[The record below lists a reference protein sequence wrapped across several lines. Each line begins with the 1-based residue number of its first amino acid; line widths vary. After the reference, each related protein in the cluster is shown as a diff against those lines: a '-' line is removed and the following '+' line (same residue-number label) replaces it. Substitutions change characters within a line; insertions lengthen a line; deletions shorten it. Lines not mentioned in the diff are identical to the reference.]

1 MNINTIRP
9 DEHNFLKRLTTLAAP
24 PKSLYYIGS
33 LPDKPQLTVAIVGT
47 RRPTAYGQ
55 TVTEQIASALARK
68 GALIVSGIAIG
79 VDAIAHAS
87 ALDAGGRTLAVLPS
101 GVDDPYPKSNQQLA
115 RRILEHGDALISEY
129 EPSHRP
135 MSHDFL
141 WRNRLVSGLSDAVIV
156 TEANLRSGTLST
168 VAHALEQ
175 GRDVYVV
182 PGPITSPLSAGCNRL
197 IAQGATPITDVDSL
211 LEQLGLTGQTVLALG
226 DSPEEATILELLRQG
241 ISDGDELQVQSGY
254 RPEQLAQTL
263 TMLEIKG
270 MIKSLGGNM
279 WRL

>member
-47 RRPTAYGQ
+47 RRPTAYGR

-87 ALDAGGRTLAVLPS
+87 ALDAGGHTLAVLPS

-197 IAQGATPITDVDSL
+197 IAQGATPITDVESL

-270 MIKSLGGNM
+270 MVKSLGGNM

>member
-1 MNINTIRP
+1 
-9 DEHNFLKRLTTLAAP
+9 
-24 PKSLYYIGS
+24 
-33 LPDKPQLTVAIVGT
+33 
-47 RRPTAYGQ
+47 
-55 TVTEQIASALARK
+55 
-68 GALIVSGIAIG
+68 
-79 VDAIAHAS
+79 
-87 ALDAGGRTLAVLPS
+87 
-101 GVDDPYPKSNQQLA
+101 
-115 RRILEHGDALISEY
+115 
-129 EPSHRP
+129 
-135 MSHDFL
+135 
-141 WRNRLVSGLSDAVIV
+141 VIV

-197 IAQGATPITDVDSL
+197 IAQGATPITDVESL

-270 MIKSLGGNM
+270 MVKSLGGNM